1 MSGDV
6 TQKHLCVHGYDRE
19 KERESKPLTI
29 PPQPPW
35 IVLYPG
41 QCAKEK
47 GPVISG
53 NIPICAESAVLIL
66 WVHKSCPSI
75 SNQCWDDTAT
85 LYTDFCEHNINKNKK
100 H

>member
-53 NIPICAESAVLIL
+53 NIPICAESAVLIF
-66 WVHKSCPSI
+66 WYTNRVCPLAI
-75 SNQCWDDTAT
+75 SVGMT
-85 LYTDFCEHNINKNKK
+85 LQPCILISVNITLII